1 MSPLLVAEH
10 AIELNLTPDEA
21 LNAVWRT
28 AEDWGAEF
36 QREGD
41 GGRLHLPVLAGL
53 RKGLVSGPVEVR
65 PEAAGS
71 RVVFRPDSSTYYVQ
85 TQAVMVLL
93 FSVAGAL
100 LTLAWPFFPE
110 LITVAPFGAVIAIG
124 GWFLVLSRLRT
135 SGPDDFLGA
144 VAAWRDAAE
153 QPSDAAGQA

>member
-1 MSPLLVAEH
+1 MAEH

-21 LNAVWRT
+21 LAAVGRT

-36 QREGD
+36 QRDGD

-53 RKGLVSGPVEVR
+53 RKGLVSGSVEVR
-65 PEAAGS
+65 PASAGS
-71 RVVFRPDSSTYYVQ
+71 RVVFRPDTSIYYVQ

-93 FSVAGAL
+93 FSIAGAL
-100 LTLAWPFFPE
+100 LTVAWPFFPD
-110 LITVAPFGAVIAIG
+110 LLTVAPFGAVIAIG

-144 VAAWRDAAE
+144 VATWRDAGEEA
-153 QPSDAAGQA
+153 SDTAGQA

>member
-1 MSPLLVAEH
+1 MSEH

-21 LNAVWRT
+21 LTAVERT
-28 AEDWGAEF
+28 AEEWGAEF
-36 QREGD
+36 QRDGD

-53 RKGLVSGPVEVR
+53 RKGLVSGPIEVR

-71 RVVFRPDSSTYYVQ
+71 RVVFRPDTSIYYVQ

-93 FSVAGAL
+93 FSIAGAL
-100 LTLAWPFFPE
+100 LTVAWPFFPE
-110 LITVAPFGAVIAIG
+110 LLTVAPFGAVIAIG

-144 VAAWRDAAE
+144 VATWRDAGE
-153 QPSDAAGQA
+153 QASDDAGQA

>member
-1 MSPLLVAEH
+1 MAEH

-21 LNAVWRT
+21 LAAVGRT

-36 QREGD
+36 QRDGD

-53 RKGLVSGPVEVR
+53 RKGLVSGSVEVR
-65 PEAAGS
+65 PASAGS
-71 RVVFRPDSSTYYVQ
+71 RVVFRPDTSIYYVQ

-93 FSVAGAL
+93 FSIAGAL
-100 LTLAWPFFPE
+100 LTVAWPFFPD
-110 LITVAPFGAVIAIG
+110 LLTVAPFGAVIAIG

-144 VAAWRDAAE
+144 VAAWRDAGEEA
-153 QPSDAAGQA
+153 SDAAGQA